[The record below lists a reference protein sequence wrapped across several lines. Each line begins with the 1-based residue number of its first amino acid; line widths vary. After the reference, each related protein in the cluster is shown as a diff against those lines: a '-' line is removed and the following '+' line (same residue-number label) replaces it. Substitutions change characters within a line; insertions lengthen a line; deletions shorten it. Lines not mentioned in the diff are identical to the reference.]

1 MSHFARVIDGVVTD
15 VIVADQDFINNGH
28 AGDPAQWIETCN
40 RTRSGIHLDGGVPLR
55 KNYASI
61 GDAYDVE
68 RDAFIPPPAFASWVL
83 DEFKCIYQ
91 APVAYPEDGKNYRW
105 DEDNQVW
112 IERPALT

>member
-1 MSHFARVIDGVVTD
+1 MSHFARVIDGQVVE
-15 VIVADQDFINNGH
+15 VIVADLEFINSGS

-40 RTRSGIHLDGGVPLR
+40 RTRSGTHMDGGTPLR

-61 GDAYDVE
+61 GDTYDVG
-68 RDAFIPPPAFASWVL
+68 RDAFIPPPAFPSWVL
-83 DEFKCIYQ
+83 NEDKCIYE
-91 APVAYPEDGKNYRW
+91 APVAYPTDGKNYRW